1 MAGPLLIL
9 AAALLVIGYSL
20 VYTGAS
26 LGTSWETSFQSAL
39 LGGLKF
45 AGTPVAA

>member
-1 MAGPLLIL
+1 MGPLVIL
-9 AAALLVIGYSL
+9 AAVLLVIGYSL

-26 LGTSWETSFQSAL
+26 QGTSWQTDFRSAL

-45 AGTPVAA
+45 AGAK

>member
-1 MAGPLLIL
+1 MVGPLVIL
-9 AAALLVIGYSL
+9 ACILLVVGYSL

-26 LGTSWETSFQSAL
+26 IGTSWQTDFRSAL

-45 AGTPVAA
+45 AGAAA